1 MIPDYLVQLENELR
15 GAAQGRRYD
24 DVRRLSAAFCA
35 DVAAYA
41 ATLPPRD
48 PLVAEAASKIDG
60 LLSWAILMMQTAR
73 ASCAEELRRA
83 STAQR
88 YLGSQGSPSGF
99 RVEG

>member
-1 MIPDYLVQLENELR
+1 MIPDYLMQLENELR
-15 GAAQGRRYD
+15 AAAQGRRYD
-24 DVRRLSAAFCA
+24 DVRRLSASFCA

-48 PLVAEAASKIDG
+48 PLVAEAAAKVDD

-88 YLGSQGSPSGF
+88 YLDGQGSPSGI
-99 RVEG
+99 RMEG